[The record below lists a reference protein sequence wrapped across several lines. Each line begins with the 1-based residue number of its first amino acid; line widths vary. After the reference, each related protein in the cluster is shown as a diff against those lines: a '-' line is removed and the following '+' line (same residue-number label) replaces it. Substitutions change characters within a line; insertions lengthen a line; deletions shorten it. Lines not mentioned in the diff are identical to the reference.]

1 MQTSNVFR
9 EVTPLS
15 EEDCFVIINRVKS
28 EFSYP
33 VHVHP
38 EYELNFIEESIFP
51 LLSLKKYTTP
61 TPICTYLPAPA
72 VAVLTIILSLVILI
86 LFLLLHLHELM
97 LMSHYF
103 NYFLL
108 IDV

>member
-38 EYELNFIEESIFP
+38 EYELNFIEKCKGARRIVGDSIEEIAD
-51 LLSLKKYTTP
+51 LEL
-61 TPICTYLPAPA
+61 C
-72 VAVLTIILSLVILI
+72 LI
-86 LFLLLHLHELM
+86 GNETLEHAWM
-97 LMSHYF
+97 
-103 NYFLL
+103 NYH
-108 IDV
+108 